1 MARSM
6 TNIKSATNKCQTIGT
21 YVILD
26 LARTY
31 HQHMTPAPNQHQK
44 KQSECSATYKM
55 EQVIDLW
62 IKYTDTFTH
71 TARTNLTNKATHH
84 MEFHI
89 RNCHNKKQM
98 RITGICVSV
107 PRIHRTSHR
116 SMEQIHTYTDTFTHT
131 AYTRSNLTNEA
142 THTIWNFIFETVTT
156 KSKCESQEY
165 VYLCHVYIGQAIDL
179 WNRYTL
185 TQTHS
190 HTQHIHAAIL
200 PMRQH
205 TPYGISYSKLS

>member
-71 TARTNLTNKATHH
+71 TARTNLITNKATHH

-89 RNCHNKKQM
+89 RNFRNKRQQNKGKQLSHYIHNPSGGEQRKGEGNQM
-98 RITGICVSV
+98 
-107 PRIHRTSHR
+107 
-116 SMEQIHTYTDTFTHT
+116 
-131 AYTRSNLTNEA
+131 
-142 THTIWNFIFETVTT
+142 
-156 KSKCESQEY
+156 
-165 VYLCHVYIGQAIDL
+165 
-179 WNRYTL
+179 
-185 TQTHS
+185 
-190 HTQHIHAAIL
+190 
-200 PMRQH
+200 
-205 TPYGISYSKLS
+205 

>member
-142 THTIWNFIFETVTT
+142 THTIWNFIFETFVTKDSRIREKNFPSQWIQY
-156 KSKCESQEY
+156 KSSH
-165 VYLCHVYIGQAIDL
+165 YLQ
-179 WNRYTL
+179 
-185 TQTHS
+185 QTN
-190 HTQHIHAAIL
+190 I
-200 PMRQH
+200 
-205 TPYGISYSKLS
+205 